1 MSLVN
6 DMLKDLDERR
16 RGVPVKGNAAKKL
29 TPASDRS
36 RSSAPSRL
44 PVVAAIAGGSVVV
57 VMVLW
62 LLLVDRENAG
72 ELADLPSNTDNP
84 LGGNVAPANTNVS
97 LSPGS
102 SQSVDTTGA
111 ATQRNVSTTSA
122 TGNDA
127 QDNAEAATI
136 AALEARLAELEAAN
150 TANTQANSGNTGQ
163 SADWA
168 PIDWSANTSTAS
180 ISGTQQPATDAG
192 ISQFQSNQ
200 RQAPQNQ
207 TQLPQTQ
214 VLQNQT
220 QSQEPLTQFQAPQQN
235 APVATVERQSR
246 EMPLSE
252 RDRLTVQEALTLWSQ
267 GQQLSALQALDSF
280 AYDNPEAHQ
289 SRETLAKLLIRQGE
303 VERALQ
309 ATEIG
314 LQISPA
320 HAGYKKVKARILIGQ
335 SNVSE
340 ALALLSATPP
350 SVSNDPEY
358 HSLLATAQLAGGE
371 YAQAI
376 QSYRA
381 LLRLDDTRLEKAPL
395 WYGLGS
401 AQQRLGNQA
410 EAQQAYRQALQQADL
425 SANLRAQIERRLSA
439 Q

>member
-36 RSSAPSRL
+36 RLSASSRL
-44 PVVAAIAGGSVVV
+44 PVFAAVIGAVVV
-57 VMVLW
+57 ILLVLW
-62 LLLVDRENAG
+62 LTVVDRDNTGTLSDMRTEAGDNPVRVSYTNVAQSTGQPDADALGTASTSAMNSSPAANISGNIAQENAPQ
-72 ELADLPSNTDNP
+72 ES
-84 LGGNVAPANTNVS
+84 
-97 LSPGS
+97 
-102 SQSVDTTGA
+102 A
-111 ATQRNVSTTSA
+111 A
-122 TGNDA
+122 
-127 QDNAEAATI
+127 AATI
-136 AALEARLAELEAAN
+136 AALEARLAELEAVNRA
-150 TANTQANSGNTGQ
+150 TSTQANLSTTGQ

-168 PIDWSANTSTAS
+168 PIDWNANATAPVDAGAGTRS
-180 ISGTQQPATDAG
+180 VTEETYAQRQIVSQNTLSQVAPGQPGQVQQAPTQQNP
-192 ISQFQSNQ
+192 
-200 RQAPQNQ
+200 
-207 TQLPQTQ
+207 
-214 VLQNQT
+214 LQPN
-220 QSQEPLTQFQAPQQN
+220 EPLT
-235 APVATVERQSR
+235 TVERQSR

-280 AYDNPEAHQ
+280 AYENPEAHQ

-314 LQISPA
+314 LQIAPS

-335 SNVSE
+335 SNVPE

-371 YAQAI
+371 YTQAI

-401 AQQRLGNQA
+401 AQQRLGNLD
-410 EAQQAYRQALQQADL
+410 EARQAYQQALQQPNL
-425 SANLRAQIERRLSA
+425 SANLRAQIERRLSG

>member
-44 PVVAAIAGGSVVV
+44 PVLAAIAGGAVVV

-72 ELADLPSNTDNP
+72 ELADLPSSNTDGP
-84 LGGNVAPANTNVS
+84 SGGNVAPANTNAPV
-97 LSPGS
+97 
-102 SQSVDTTGA
+102 
-111 ATQRNVSTTSA
+111 SA
-122 TGNDA
+122 TSPSTSGNGA

-150 TANTQANSGNTGQ
+150 TSNTNTQTNSGSTGQ

-168 PIDWSANTSTAS
+168 PIDWSVNTSTAS
-180 ISGTQQPATDAG
+180 TASTASAANTANTSGTQPVTDAG
-192 ISQFQSNQ
+192 LSQFQANQ
-200 RQAPQNQ
+200 GQASGDQ
-207 TQLPQTQ
+207 TQLPPTQ
-214 VLQNQT
+214 VLQNPT

-280 AYDNPEAHQ
+280 AYENPEAHQ

-314 LQISPA
+314 LQIAPS

-335 SNVSE
+335 SNVPE

-371 YAQAI
+371 YTQAI

-401 AQQRLGNQA
+401 AQQRLGNLD
-410 EAQQAYRQALQQADL
+410 EARQAYQQALQQPDL
-425 SANLRAQIERRLSA
+425 STNLRAQIERRLSA